1 MSTVYRNSRWYERL
15 LFSLFVFF
23 KLGHVLMWVQKLF
36 SRLSSISSW
45 KKFEN
50 KARFLYL
57 YSDLQTFLRFHKNM
71 YTVNRQLQPTLTN
84 ILTWERWGNKN
95 YQTSRINM
103 VGRTSIRRKE
113 RRNFSVHFFYSLLH
127 NFEELMIETN
137 CFIWLLS

>member
-1 MSTVYRNSRWYERL
+1 MSIEIADDTRDCYFH
-15 LFSLFVFF
+15 FSFF
-23 KLGHVLMWVQKLF
+23 SSSDTWLMWVQKLF
-36 SRLSSISSW
+36 SRLSSVSSW

-57 YSDLQTFLRFHKNM
+57 YGDLQTFLRFHKNM

>member
-1 MSTVYRNSRWYERL
+1 MSIVYRNSRWYQRL
-15 LFSLFVFF
+15 LFSLFAFF
-23 KLGHVLMWVQKLF
+23 NLGHVLMWVQKLF

-71 YTVNRQLQPTLTN
+71 YTVNRQQQPTLTN
-84 ILTWERWGNKN
+84 ILIWERWGNKN

-113 RRNFSVHFFYSLLH
+113 KRNFSVHFFYSLLH

>member
-1 MSTVYRNSRWYERL
+1 MSIVYRNSRWYQRL
-15 LFSLFVFF
+15 LFSLFAFF
-23 KLGHVLMWVQKLF
+23 NLGHVLMWVQKLF

-71 YTVNRQLQPTLTN
+71 YTVNRQQQPTLTN